1 MEEVMD
7 ARLIY
12 MTAGSLE
19 EAKMLGRTLVEDRLA
34 ACVNILPGMISMYWW
49 EGGAQHDDEIVVI
62 AKTRA
67 DLVDALTA
75 RVLDVHSYS
84 CPCVVSLPIDGG
96 NPAFL
101 QWIVDETIE
110 EAPTVV

>member
-1 MEEVMD
+1 MD

-19 EAKMLGRTLVEDRLA
+19 EARTLARTVVEDRLA
-34 ACVNILPGMISMYWW
+34 ACVNVLPGMTSVYWW
-49 EGGAQHDDEIVVI
+49 EGTAQFDEEIVVI

-75 RVLDVHSYS
+75 RVKEVHSYS
-84 CPCVVSLPIDGG
+84 CPCVVALPIDGG
-96 NPAFL
+96 NPEFL

-110 EAPTVV
+110 EPPAVA